1 MKYVIPTFGLIA
13 GNFLYAAFSSGDFHS
28 AIERSFF
35 QSVAILAVA
44 LFGLIG
50 GQQ

>member
-1 MKYVIPTFGLIA
+1 MKYVVPAFGLIA
-13 GNFLYAAFSSGDFHS
+13 GNFVYAAFASGDFNS

-44 LFGLIG
+44 LFGLVG
-50 GQQ
+50 GQK